1 MLLVITTMVEARSV
15 QVSIPAHS
23 VSHIAFYAAQDNGYY
38 RDEGLEVQLILMAA
52 PVAIRALIGGDVDV
66 STVGGSGIPPII
78 RGASLDFLFTS
89 FVRPIHWFYSKTSI
103 SDVSN
108 LKGKKVAIDGLGG
121 VIDSLLTEV
130 LKKHNLEAGRDVTVL
145 AAGVQSIRF
154 AALSGGSIDATIL
167 TFPWNFLAA
176 EKGFRELVNFTKQ
189 DIVQFTGCIIVRQAL
204 LQSDPLLVE
213 KFTRATQKG
222 LQYAL
227 ANRAGS
233 IAVLSR
239 SLKVKPDMAAKIT
252 ILPGLRWH
260 WTERWAKSRRN
271 E

>member
-1 MLLVITTMVEARSV
+1 
-15 QVSIPAHS
+15 
-23 VSHIAFYAAQDNGYY
+23 
-38 RDEGLEVQLILMAA
+38 MAA

-78 RGASLDFLFTS
+78 RGAALDFLFTS
-89 FVRPIHWFYSKTSI
+89 FIRPVHWFYSKTSI
-103 SDVSN
+103 SDVGD

-121 VIDSLLTEV
+121 VIDSLLKEL

-145 AAGVQSIRF
+145 ADGVQSIRF

-204 LQSDPLLVE
+204 LQSDPLLAG
-213 KFTRATQKG
+213 KFTSATQKG

-227 ANRAGS
+227 GNRAGS
-233 IAVLSR
+233 IAVLTR
-239 SLKVKPDMAAKIT
+239 NLKVKPEMAARIYDSARPAMSLDGTVGEESQKRVVWDVVRLMGQKEVPPPDRVFNFALVRRIGAE
-252 ILPGLRWH
+252 LEAARW
-260 WTERWAKSRRN
+260 KP
-271 E
+271 